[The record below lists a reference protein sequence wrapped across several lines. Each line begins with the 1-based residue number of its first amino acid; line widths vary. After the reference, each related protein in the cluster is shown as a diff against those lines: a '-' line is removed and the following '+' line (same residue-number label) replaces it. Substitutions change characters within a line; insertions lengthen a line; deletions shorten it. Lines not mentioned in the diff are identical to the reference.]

1 MSMKRNLKR
10 NEIQW
15 KLLAEIP
22 GSRSSALKGWRLI
35 IGYMG
40 IVMIL
45 SGAITLLPLLT
56 LLFYPEELQQAG
68 YFIVP
73 GVTSTL
79 TGYLVSMVLRG
90 KHPGRLEKNQE
101 MVVVLGTWMIAIAV
115 TALPFVL
122 TGNYTFTQA
131 VFETTSGLS
140 TTGLSVVDTGTAPR
154 IFLIHRTVLLFFGGI
169 GLVLVMTSVLSD
181 VYGMR
186 LYYAEGHSDRM
197 LPNLIQSARLIIGIY
212 SGYILAGTVLYVC
225 AGMPLFDAFNHAV
238 AALSTG
244 GFAIHPESIGYYQ
257 SPVIE
262 LITIV
267 LMLLG
272 CTNFFVHLLLI
283 RGKFRD
289 FFSHC
294 ETRMALELLA
304 VFVPV
309 MAVLLLHGFCDSV
322 PESLR
327 VALFQ
332 AVSALTTT
340 GFQTVDTFQNWS
352 PALLFLMILLQL
364 IGGSAGSTAGGLK
377 LYRVY
382 SMGKEIGWNLMRNIC
397 PDRLVFGGK
406 INRGGKNAVIS
417 EQERL
422 EIHQFFFLYLLLF
435 GLGTF
440 LFCCCGYSVEDSMFE
455 FSSAL
460 STVGLSMGITGYE
473 AVPLIHW
480 TAIAGML
487 FGRLEIYVV
496 LVAAARMASDG
507 KNLTVQYFHGSG
519 QKSDLD

>member
-1 MSMKRNLKR
+1 MSMRRNAGK

-15 KLLAEIP
+15 KLLADAP
-22 GSRSSALKGWRLI
+22 DSGSPVLRGWWLI
-35 IGYMG
+35 AGYMG

-56 LLFYPEELQQAG
+56 LIFYPEELRQAE

-73 GVTSTL
+73 GVTSML

-90 KHPGRLEKNQE
+90 RELGRLERNQE
-101 MVVVLGTWMIAIAV
+101 MVVVLGTWMTAIV
-115 TALPFVL
+115 ITALPFVL
-122 TGNYTFTQA
+122 TGDYTFTQA

-140 TTGLSVVDTGTAPR
+140 TTGLSVVDTATAPR

-186 LYYAEGHSDRM
+186 LYDAEGHSDRM

-212 SGYILAGTVLYVC
+212 SGYILAGILLYVG
-225 AGMPLFDAFNHAV
+225 AGMSLFDAVNHAV

-244 GFAIHPESIGYYQ
+244 GFATHPESIGYYH

-283 RGKFRD
+283 RGRFRD
-289 FFSHC
+289 FFRHC
-294 ETRMALELLA
+294 ETRMALGLLA

-309 MAVLLLHGFCDSV
+309 MTVLLLQGFCDSV

-340 GFQTVDTFQNWS
+340 GFQTVDTFQDWS
-352 PALLFLMILLQL
+352 PALLLLMILLQL
-364 IGGSAGSTAGGLK
+364 VGGSAGSTAGGLK
-377 LYRVY
+377 LYRVCY
-382 SMGKEIGWNLMRNIC
+382 LVREIRWNLMKRVC

-406 INRGGKNAVIS
+406 LNRGGKSAVVP
-417 EQERL
+417 EEEKL
-422 EIHQFFFLYLLLF
+422 EIHQFFFLYLMLF
-435 GLGTF
+435 VLGTF
-440 LFCCCGYSVEDSMFE
+440 VFCCYGYPVEASMFE

-460 STVGLSMGITGYE
+460 STVGLSMGIT
-473 AVPLIHW
+473 ACDAAPLIHW
-480 TAIAGML
+480 TATAGML
-487 FGRLEIYVV
+487 LGRLEIYVV
-496 LVAAARMASDG
+496 LVAAARLASDG
-507 KNLTVQYFHGSG
+507 KQMVTSG
-519 QKSDLD
+519 RLVPGKASGGI